1 MKPNQSLLFIEV
13 DTASKEV
20 EQFTGGELLAGDR
33 LVVRTPISC
42 LRAGLVIPCSTEG
55 ENYPQ
60 VHWKVHSM
68 GPGTQTGILERLRY
82 EICSRCEKGKWT
94 KNGGIRGQL
103 SFASE
108 KKYPVGSWEGYWEIS
123 TPKPSKERMQIPH
136 TFLQMPK
143 DQE

>member
-60 VHWKVHSM
+60 VH
-68 GPGTQTGILERLRY
+68 
-82 EICSRCEKGKWT
+82 
-94 KNGGIRGQL
+94 
-103 SFASE
+103 
-108 KKYPVGSWEGYWEIS
+108 
-123 TPKPSKERMQIPH
+123 
-136 TFLQMPK
+136 
-143 DQE
+143 